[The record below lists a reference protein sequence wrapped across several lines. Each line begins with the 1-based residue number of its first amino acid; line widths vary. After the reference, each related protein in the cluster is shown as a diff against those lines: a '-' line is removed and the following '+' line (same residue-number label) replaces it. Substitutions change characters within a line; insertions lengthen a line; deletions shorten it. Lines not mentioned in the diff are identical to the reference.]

1 MNLKNKIF
9 TYFSLFDK
17 PDFTPNNLLGI
28 RDNVLFS
35 FAHWQETNSF
45 SSFTNLISELGYLN
59 KFDPDTILN
68 MELENISLEES
79 LMELILNLTSLCP
92 VESKIIASSNIFM
105 ALLIRSI
112 LS

>member
-1 MNLKNKIF
+1 MNLKNKIS

-28 RDNVLFS
+28 RDNILFS

-45 SSFTNLISELGYLN
+45 SSFTNLISELGYLT
-59 KFDPDTILN
+59 KFDPDTVLN
-68 MELENISLEES
+68 LEFGDISLEES
-79 LMELILNLTSLCP
+79 LMELVLNLTSLCP
-92 VESKIIASSNIFM
+92 VESKIISSSNTLM